1 MARGSQHHTS
11 LSLSAKIHGDI
22 GKDMQKG
29 VEAAQAGVRRGQRS
43 GGKGQESE
51 SSKGKRRFGNMM
63 FEASRAAED
72 FGQQLSVSFDQA
84 VRASANNITQMVA
97 VSGNQYAAMATSVA
111 VALYFMLDPIKEL
124 VGVTR
129 QWGEELEI
137 VEGRVKR
144 VKRGLSEAI
153 ELREFEQSLKASLMS
168 PDDRPDQW
176 ETQEANLKERQK
188 DLKERREALQA
199 EQRLIIDAT
208 KEYHEQFGLPEFL
221 GAKDFAEQ
229 QAERKLLKR
238 MIGMSD
244 EDLERL
250 KAAKL
255 RYDKFRTHPDSGFSN
270 EAFPKPMFAPGRFR
284 ETQAEMMWKHQL
296 KKAGLPEDTPL
307 DRLDKVIGEMEDDD
321 PIMTNQRKLGQDI
334 NKIKERELVLE
345 KELKIIADH
354 KAAISKR
361 QLEIEKEKLST
372 LQTMRTLAQEETK
385 QEYDLLRGL
394 DFEGYGNTTNLG
406 PMGLQWSTPDAPV
419 GGAAQDSFGANSGLR
434 RLPNGRLISTGTR
447 DPWQGE
453 EGFAL
458 RAGRIGR
465 GIGGA
470 GFRSGQNVPRER
482 DWAAS
487 GIGVRQPRTARE
499 WRELGV
505 RHESVGWG
513 PGQGG
518 GRILHD
524 VDLGEVSDIR
534 TIRGAELANLYA
546 PQPGVLGE
554 GRDRP
559 LDMERVAASP
569 WQRMPMGWGARG
581 GSDRPGDPLHRI
593 LSGTIH
599 TAEDWDR
606 RETRGPLRQTGL
618 TEREKRRFRAS
629 RGGGTASDIVNRPP
643 MRIIEPGFGSG
654 EASVSRWMDSASFW
668 QGGDRG
674 AAFVPAYPGSRA
686 GSIGTSP
693 SSSGMTPSQNRLLD
707 SFWTGSGYQRSRYGA
722 AADLDVQRGAD
733 LQLDA
738 EHPVMS
744 PRDQMQRDRNF
755 EIEEQSS
762 QYLKSISDNTTRLAQ
777 ERRAK
782 TVTISGGP

>member
-111 VALYFMLDPIKEL
+111 VALYFMAKPLAEL
-124 VGVTR
+124 ANLTR
-129 QWGEELEI
+129 QWGDELAI
-137 VEGRVKR
+137 VDDKIKR
-144 VKRGLSEAI
+144 VKKTLSEGI
-153 ELREFEQSLKASLMS
+153 QLREFEQGLLASLM
-168 PDDRPDQW
+168 PADQRPDQW
-176 ETQEANLKERQK
+176 ETQKKKLEEELGDLRKRRAEIDKLRKDTINAPRDPRDMGFGERLSAAWEGKTEKEKKEEHALMLRMSEMSESELTRLETARLRLMKAQRRPANLHRLPPGPRERAVEEARK
-188 DLKERREALQA
+188 AADAGLKEWQSVLNELDMGAFADTSPDTIKKLTAELQKAEGVFKSLQREGRESVNIA
-199 EQRLIIDAT
+199 EQEELIRKRLAILAKHDLAIQKRRLAID
-208 KEYHEQFGLPEFL
+208 
-221 GAKDFAEQ
+221 
-229 QAERKLLKR
+229 
-238 MIGMSD
+238 
-244 EDLERL
+244 
-250 KAAKL
+250 
-255 RYDKFRTHPDSGFSN
+255 
-270 EAFPKPMFAPGRFR
+270 
-284 ETQAEMMWKHQL
+284 
-296 KKAGLPEDTPL
+296 
-307 DRLDKVIGEMEDDD
+307 
-321 PIMTNQRKLGQDI
+321 
-334 NKIKERELVLE
+334 
-345 KELKIIADH
+345 
-354 KAAISKR
+354 
-361 QLEIEKEKLST
+361 KEKLST
-372 LQTMRTLAQEETK
+372 LQTMRTTIQEGSK

-394 DFEGYGNTTNLG
+394 DFEGYGNTSG
-406 PMGLQWSTPDAPV
+406 PGIFATARFMATPDAPV

-458 RAGRIGR
+458 RAGRIAG

-499 WRELGV
+499 WREIGV
-505 RHESVGWG
+505 RHESVG
-513 PGQGG
+513 Q
-518 GRILHD
+518 
-524 VDLGEVSDIR
+524 
-534 TIRGAELANLYA
+534 A
-546 PQPGVLGE
+546 PNQPGRWIMHRQPGSE
-554 GRDRP
+554 F
-559 LDMERVAASP
+559 LDPEIVQSSP

-581 GSDRPGDPLHRI
+581 GSGRPGDPLHRI

-629 RGGGTASDIVNRPP
+629 RGGGTASDTVTDRGVLSLSQFSELGT
-643 MRIIEPGFGSG
+643 MYEGWGSG
-654 EASVSRWMDSASFW
+654 AMGGSLPFGGSRV
-668 QGGDRG
+668 G

-762 QYLKSISDNTTRLAQ
+762 QYLKSISDNTARLAQ